1 MKQGNLFSFF
11 GKKPPASTVA
21 AAASK
26 KPGSTSNNK
35 KSSSSSAAAPPKPL
49 STAVPT
55 TKSPPIQAGSAS
67 KKAPPPSVVEIALG
81 SRIEVYWA
89 DDSQWYVAEVSQR
102 RAGAS
107 SSHYYLSYDDGT
119 CEWLDLSTERFRQ
132 ATGRVEKKQRRII
145 GDDDDD
151 EGENELDMDLEDDE
165 DEASEYKDDEP
176 ANNDGKTAAEVDAEE
191 DDWMVTDDEDDAEI
205 SGRKRT
211 STSSATKGR
220 PSINSSSAKNSNKK
234 STSSLQQFSAG
245 KNSQKSQ
252 IQVTEHAGRKSS
264 TSSSSSS
271 PATPCIGSSQQH
283 TPVARAKPRQITPTD
298 SSTTTPGS
306 STIRP
311 QSQSQPQWSPHNS
324 NSNSNNAG
332 QQQQQSTSQPP
343 MPYVEGAVNP
353 EGSHVH
359 NHLPFLRPPKDARGR
374 RCDDPAYDPR
384 TLLVQEKDW
393 QKIMGKKMTDAVKQW
408 WDLKSQYFDTV
419 LLFKTGTLRVPKQQK
434 KCIDPF
440 DNDSFHHSFL
450 TNAFVC
456 SLGCVAQIG
465 KFYEL
470 FHMDA
475 DVGAQVLNLKYM
487 KGHVAHS
494 GFPESAYGTMADKL
508 VRAGYK
514 VARVEQTETPDMLK
528 GRKASSSRGS
538 APPKVVNREVCS
550 VMTIG
555 TRTFCY
561 LDDTSTID
569 SVGAD
574 HSPDIGPL
582 LAIREIVLEPP
593 LNDDTSTSQDDDQQ
607 QQQHPVCEYGIT
619 IVDAVRGSVTLGQFA
634 DDVLRSRMATLL
646 TAFAPSE
653 VRFTFV
659 FPSVPLE

>member
-1 MKQGNLFSFF
+1 LFYGLLLVPPIAMAPPSSAKGKAPMKQGNLFSFF

-35 KSSSSSAAAPPKPL
+35 KSSSSSSAAAPPKPL

-119 CEWLDLSTERFRQ
+119 CEWLDLSTERFRH

-145 GDDDDD
+145 DDDD
-151 EGENELDMDLEDDE
+151 EGENELDMDLEEDD

-176 ANNDGKTAAEVDAEE
+176 ANNDGKTAAED

-205 SGRKRT
+205 SGKKRP
-211 STSSATKGR
+211 STSSASKGR

-234 STSSLQQFSAG
+234 STSSLHQFSAG
-245 KNSQKSQ
+245 KNNQKNQ
-252 IQVTEHAGRKSS
+252 IQVTEHAGKRSS
-264 TSSSSSS
+264 TSSSS
-271 PATPCIGSSQQH
+271 PATPFIGSSQQH
-283 TPVARAKPRQITPTD
+283 TPVARAKPQQITPTD

-311 QSQSQPQWSPHNS
+311 QSQWSPN
-324 NSNSNNAG
+324 NSNNNNTG
-332 QQQQQSTSQPP
+332 QQQSSTSQPP

-384 TLLVQEKDW
+384 TLLVQDKDW

-419 LLFKTGTLRVPKQQK
+419 LLFKTGTLRVPKQRKETASIHSIMIQF
-434 KCIDPF
+434 IIPF
-440 DNDSFHHSFL
+440 SPMRLF
-450 TNAFVC
+450 AC
-456 SLGCVAQIG
+456 SLV
-465 KFYEL
+465 
-470 FHMDA
+470 
-475 DVGAQVLNLKYM
+475 VL
-487 KGHVAHS
+487 
-494 GFPESAYGTMADKL
+494 
-508 VRAGYK
+508 
-514 VARVEQTETPDMLK
+514 
-528 GRKASSSRGS
+528 
-538 APPKVVNREVCS
+538 PK
-550 VMTIG
+550 
-555 TRTFCY
+555 
-561 LDDTSTID
+561 
-569 SVGAD
+569 
-574 HSPDIGPL
+574 
-582 LAIREIVLEPP
+582 
-593 LNDDTSTSQDDDQQ
+593 
-607 QQQHPVCEYGIT
+607 
-619 IVDAVRGSVTLGQFA
+619 
-634 DDVLRSRMATLL
+634 
-646 TAFAPSE
+646 
-653 VRFTFV
+653 
-659 FPSVPLE
+659 